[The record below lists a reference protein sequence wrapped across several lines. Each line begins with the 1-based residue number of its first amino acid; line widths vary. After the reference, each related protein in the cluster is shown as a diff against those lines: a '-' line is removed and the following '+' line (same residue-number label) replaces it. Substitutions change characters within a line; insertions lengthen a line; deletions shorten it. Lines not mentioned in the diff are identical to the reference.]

1 MLKRGI
7 FSMKMGKKLIAV
19 TAALTLAVGL
29 VGCSKSSDGGSS
41 NSDVIKIGA
50 NLEMT
55 GQVAAFGQSQ
65 LNGIKLAI
73 EEINAGEKVLGK
85 TLEIIAADNASKKEE
100 STRVATKLI
109 TDDKVDVLMGASISG
124 DTFAALEVANNKKIP
139 MLTPSATNDSI
150 TFDAKK
156 NKLNEWVF
164 RACFTDSFQGKVM
177 ADFASSKLNAKKAV
191 IYVEN
196 SSDYSKGLA
205 KAFREKF
212 EAAGGSIVAEE
223 SYQAKDTD
231 FKAVLTRIKTLNPE
245 VIWVPGYYEEV
256 GKIVKQARE
265 MGITAPMMGGDGWDA
280 PQLVE
285 IAGAAALNN
294 TFISNHY
301 SSEDP
306 DAKVKKFVDAY
317 KAKYGSVPDAMAVL
331 GYDATYMMA
340 DAIKRAGAVD
350 KEKIKNAL
358 ADTKAFEGVTG
369 KIALDKNHDPVKAA
383 VVLEFKDGKQTFKD
397 KIVP

>member
-1 MLKRGI
+1 
-7 FSMKMGKKLIAV
+7 MKMGKKLIAV
-19 TAALTLAVGL
+19 TAVLTLAVGM
-29 VGCSKSSDGGSS
+29 VGCSKSSSGGSS
-41 NSDVIKIGA
+41 SGDTIKIGA

-65 LNGIKLAI
+65 LSGIKLAAD
-73 EEINAGEKVLGK
+73 EINAAGGVLGK
-85 TLEIIAADNASKKEE
+85 KLEIISSDNASKKEE

-109 TDDKVDVLMGASISG
+109 TEDKVDVLLGASISG

-156 NKLNEWVF
+156 NKLNDWVF

-177 ADFASSKLNAKKAV
+177 ADFATKKLNAKKAV
-191 IYVEN
+191 IYVES
-196 SSDYSKGLA
+196 SSDYSKGLS
-205 KAFREKF
+205 KAFRETF
-212 EAAGGSIVAEE
+212 EKNGGTIAGEE
-223 SYQAKDTD
+223 SYQTKDTD

-245 VIWVPGYYEEV
+245 VIWVPGYYDEV

-285 IAGAAALNN
+285 IAGKDALNN

-306 DAKVKKFVDAY
+306 DPKVKKFVDAF
-317 KAKYGSVPDAMAVL
+317 KAKNGSVPDAMAVL

-350 KEKIKNAL
+350 KEKIKAAL
-358 ADTKAFEGVTG
+358 ADTKNFEGVT
-369 KIALDKNHDPVKAA
+369 
-383 VVLEFKDGKQTFKD
+383 
-397 KIVP
+397 

>member
-1 MLKRGI
+1 
-7 FSMKMGKKLIAV
+7 MKMGKKLIAV
-19 TAALTLAVGL
+19 TAVLTLAFGM
-29 VGCSKSSDGGSS
+29 VGCSKSSSGGSS
-41 NSDVIKIGA
+41 SGDVIKIGA

-65 LNGIKLAI
+65 LNGIKLAA
-73 EEINAGEKVLGK
+73 EEINAAGGVLGK
-85 TLEIIAADNASKKEE
+85 KIEIISADNASKKEE

-109 TDDKVDVLMGASISG
+109 TEDKVDVLMGASISG

-177 ADFASSKLNAKKAV
+177 ADFASKKLNAKKAV
-191 IYVEN
+191 IYVES

-205 KAFREKF
+205 KAFRETF
-212 EAAGGSIVAEE
+212 EKNGGTIAAEE
-223 SYQAKDTD
+223 SYQTKDTD

-245 VIWVPGYYEEV
+245 VIWVPGYYDEV

-285 IAGAAALNN
+285 IAGKDALNN

-306 DAKVKKFVDAY
+306 DPKVKKFVDAF

-331 GYDATYMMA
+331 GYDATHMMA
-340 DAIKRAGAVD
+340 DAIKRAGEVD

-358 ADTKAFEGVTG
+358 ADTKNFEGVTG

-383 VVLEFKDGKQTFKD
+383 AVLEFKDGKQTFKD